1 VSEKPAS
8 FEPFAEELAYIRVN
22 ERLVDRLVRRL
33 PAKSTIRLLDIAAGT
48 GLMTGLAYERAK
60 KAGSRLLSTL
70 LDIDLPAL
78 HQARIDVPKQVTQGF
93 LYASA
98 AALPV
103 RQCYDAVIFANSLH
117 LLDGDAKEHALAES
131 YRALKPGGVIAINST
146 FFDGAYPE
154 ESKPFYSRWI
164 RRSIVEINRR
174 LPQRE
179 KGERVQAMEFLPA
192 EAYLQLVKDAG
203 FNIVETRE
211 RRVLLSQA
219 AVRAISAYAEF
230 AKGALHASDEDAA
243 EASSVLQSTVQQTFR
258 DLKMKYLPRIWL
270 EIIAVKTAPAAS

>member
-33 PAKSTIRLLDIAAGT
+33 PAKSTVRLLDIAAGT
-48 GLMTGLAYERAK
+48 GLMTNLAYERAK

-78 HQARIDVPKQVTQGF
+78 HQARIDVPKQVGDGF

-117 LLDGDAKEHALAES
+117 LLDGDSKEHALAES
-131 YRALKPGGVIAINST
+131 YRVLKPGGVIAINST

-174 LPQRE
+174 LPTRE

-192 EAYLQLVKDAG
+192 EAYLKLVNDAG
-203 FNIVETRE
+203 FEVVETRE

-270 EIIAVKTAPAAS
+270 EIIAVKAAPATS

>member
-1 VSEKPAS
+1 VSDKPAS

-22 ERLVDRLVRRL
+22 ERLVDRLIRRL
-33 PAKSTIRLLDIAAGT
+33 HGKSTIKLLDVAAGT
-48 GLMTGLAYERAK
+48 GLMTGLAYDRAK
-60 KAGSRLLSTL
+60 KAGSKLLSTL

-78 HQARIDVPKQVTQGF
+78 HQARIDVPKGIAEGF
-93 LYASA
+93 VYASA
-98 AALPV
+98 SNLPV
-103 RQCYDAVIFANSLH
+103 RENYDAVIFANSLH
-117 LLDGDAKEHALAES
+117 LLDGVAKEHALAES
-131 YRALKPGGVIAINST
+131 FRVLKPGGVIAINST
-146 FFDGAYPE
+146 FYDGAYPE

-174 LPQRE
+174 LPNRE
-179 KGERVQAMEFLPA
+179 KSERVQAMEFLPA
-192 EAYLQLVKDAG
+192 ETYVKLINDAG
-203 FNIVETRE
+203 FQIVETRE

-230 AKGALHASDEDAA
+230 AKGALHASDEDAL

-270 EIIAVKTAPAAS
+270 EIIAVKASPATS